1 MGQKDVN
8 GTDLKKKKL
17 LTFITNTIVYLLAKF
32 VRANGYL
39 SIQSQPVHNIARDQ
53 NTRMDNKNKIAKSKK
68 QTIKQTKKSNKNH
81 RPRGKGICQ
90 NDSYS
95 PQSFL
100 MLRKNIVTFIE
111 IGQQIRVRN
120 PNTKSLVSQRQ

>member
-53 NTRMDNKNKIAKSKK
+53 NTRMGNKNQINRKK
-68 QTIKQTKKSNKNH
+68 QKTNNQTNKKIKQKSSAT
-81 RPRGKGICQ
+81 GKGNLSKWLVLPSEFSNAEKKYC
-90 NDSYS
+90 NLHRNRPTDSRAES
-95 PQSFL
+95 
-100 MLRKNIVTFIE
+100 KH
-111 IGQQIRVRN
+111 
-120 PNTKSLVSQRQ
+120 